1 MKQCR
6 LPIVQKPTSYFSFQV
21 ARQALARLTQ
31 LARSPEPKTL
41 AVIFD
46 GPKAGKTCF
55 LKQAFLT
62 LAETNL
68 LSKCSLIE
76 INKDTSIGSFIN
88 TFDSLKRKN
97 RSILVALDD
106 TIEDKAVLTRVY
118 DSENIHFIVTEEELK
133 DYVEFFSRSC
143 FFKITA
149 SSFRRIYLFLDRKL
163 SVWNQFL
170 MSLASHR
177 REPKDLK
184 KLVSKF

>member
-6 LPIVQKPTSYFSFQV
+6 LPIVQKPASYFSFKV

-31 LARSPEPKTL
+31 LARLPEAKTL
-41 AVIFD
+41 TVIFD

-76 INKDTSIGSFIN
+76 VNKDTNIGSFID
-88 TFDSLKRKN
+88 TFDSLKRKS
-97 RSILVALDD
+97 RTVLVALDD
-106 TIEDKAVLTRVY
+106 TIEDKAVLTRLY
-118 DSENIHFIVTEEELK
+118 DSENIHFTVDEEELK

-143 FFKITA
+143 FLKVTA
-149 SSFRRIYLFLDRKL
+149 SSFRRIYLFFDRKL

-170 MSLASHR
+170 ISLATHK

-184 KLVSKF
+184 KLVLKF